1 MIGFAI
7 PWIFG
12 AALAAAL
19 AITALHLLSVRTP
32 RVVLLP
38 TARFVPAREVR
49 AVARQARPNDLL
61 LLAVRVLA
69 LLAAGAALA
78 GVRCGTTGARRV
90 ALVVADRGRQA
101 DSAAL
106 RARLVAADRGASGAA
121 SGAASGDVAAPTLVW
136 VAGLDDDPGRAI
148 PAAIR
153 AAAQA
158 AQANPSLASVSLT
171 VAMPASVRSRNG
183 WDAWRAEWPAAIRV
197 ISATDTGR
205 VTTAPAGAEGDAGGG
220 SDGGSDRDGGRDT
233 DVVRAA
239 FAARRWP
246 VAAGRRVRVRLV
258 RGAEAG
264 APSSAAGDVTVLWP
278 VNGVPTGWR
287 AVARADSVGA
297 LTAAGAVLVAP
308 WRRTALSPPLSP
320 GVVAIAWWGDGVPAA
335 IERRDGDRADGDRAD
350 GDRGD
355 RATCTREV
363 AVAVPAGS
371 DLLLAPSA
379 DGLLRALQAP
389 CGGVRI
395 PAPREAASATSSR
408 AFVPADHFREASVA
422 RRVTQPTWLGPL
434 LLLVALAAL
443 LAEPWL
449 RRDANG
455 GTV

>member
-1 MIGFAI
+1 MIGFAT

-49 AVARQARPNDLL
+49 AVARQARPNDLV

-106 RARLVAADRGASGAA
+106 LARLVAADRDVSGAA
-121 SGAASGDVAAPTLVW
+121 SGTASGDASGDVAAPTLVW
-136 VAGLDDDPGRAI
+136 VAGLEDEPGRAI

-158 AQANPSLASVSLT
+158 AQVNPSLASVSLT

-183 WDAWRAEWPAAIRV
+183 WDAWRAEWPAAIDV

-220 SDGGSDRDGGRDT
+220 PDGGSDRDPGRDT

-239 FAARRWP
+239 FAARRAP
-246 VAAGRRVRVRLV
+246 VAGERRVRVRLV
-258 RGAEAG
+258 RGAEAD

-308 WRRTALSPPLSP
+308 WRRTALPPPLSP

-335 IERRDGDRADGDRAD
+335 IERRDGDGAS
-350 GDRGD
+350 
-355 RATCTREV
+355 CTREV

-379 DGLLRALQAP
+379 DGLLRALEAP

-408 AFVPADHFREASVA
+408 AFVPADYFREASVA

-449 RRDANG
+449 RRDADG